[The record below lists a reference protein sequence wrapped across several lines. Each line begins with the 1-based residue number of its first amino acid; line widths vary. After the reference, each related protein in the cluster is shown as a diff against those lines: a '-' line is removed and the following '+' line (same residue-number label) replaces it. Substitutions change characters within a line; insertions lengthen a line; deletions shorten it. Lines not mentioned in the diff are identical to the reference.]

1 MVCLGC
7 VRGNVFFAIAGDG
20 AVFRDIILSAGVLD
34 PLLYIL
40 SNYEMYD
47 YMAVRITVWATAN
60 MCRGCR
66 CSDPSWSLV
75 NFC

>member
-1 MVCLGC
+1 LG
-7 VRGNVFFAIAGDG
+7 NIAGDG
-20 AVFRDIILSAGVLD
+20 AVFRDIILSAGVLE

-40 SNYEMYD
+40 SNYDHYD

-66 CSDPSWSLV
+66 CTDPSWSLV
-75 NFC
+75 SIENYRK